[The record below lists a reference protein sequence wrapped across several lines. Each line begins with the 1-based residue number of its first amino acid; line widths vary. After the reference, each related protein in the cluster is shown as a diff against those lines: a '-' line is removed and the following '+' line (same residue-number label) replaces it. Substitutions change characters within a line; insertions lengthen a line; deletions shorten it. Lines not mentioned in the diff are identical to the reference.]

1 MNDVLDKIAP
11 VVFLIVI
18 LLDARQGHGQQRG
31 EFGRLLVSSLH
42 KKNMLAARPGAKRL
56 IGIAVP
62 HKALRSWKRIQHV
75 TDSLTSP
82 ILPRSLQAMIGHRFI
97 DHTDGAV
104 DGLPHLMDDALE
116 KPVRHTVTSPL
127 SNYFPESF
135 P

>member
-1 MNDVLDKIAP
+1 
-11 VVFLIVI
+11 
-18 LLDARQGHGQQRG
+18 
-31 EFGRLLVSSLH
+31 
-42 KKNMLAARPGAKRL
+42 MLAARPGAKRL

-62 HKALRSWKRIQHV
+62 HKSLRSGKRFSRYGLA
-75 TDSLTSP
+75 D
-82 ILPRSLQAMIGHRFI
+82 LPDPSQIAAGDDGHRFI